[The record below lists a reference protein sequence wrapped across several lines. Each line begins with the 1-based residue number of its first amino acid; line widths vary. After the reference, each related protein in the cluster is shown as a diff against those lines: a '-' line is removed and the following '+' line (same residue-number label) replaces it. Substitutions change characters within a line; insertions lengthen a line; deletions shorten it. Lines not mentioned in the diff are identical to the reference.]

1 MFRSDKRISI
11 KFTVGG
17 MFLLATLLTAMVA
30 ISLQFYFSKQI
41 ATDNALARY
50 STMSQSV
57 SSYIRNL
64 DMDASTTA
72 KLLAHIGSSGKYEN
86 SEPEVREILA
96 EAMKNNPLFYSIYI
110 ANKNDDFYQ
119 LINLESSPVVRTRIQ
134 ASQQDRWVLIKI
146 HGEGN
151 LRVKESLFY
160 DEEFTLRHSTS
171 ERSNYFP
178 SQRPWYG
185 SASIGKVFK
194 SNPYLFQHLKITGQ
208 TFSIKVPNINTVLG
222 LDIVLSSVSTQMVNS
237 TLGQASESGKEAYL
251 YKRTGEIIASNQGE
265 FSEIQMPKSLKLEL
279 TESEQQLIENSQS
292 LKISNQ
298 LGWAPIDYAIAGEPR
313 GYSIDILNMVSEM
326 TGLQFD
332 YINGFSW
339 TQLVEQYRAGKI
351 DVLHSLLK
359 TESNTELGHFSSP
372 MYQLPFGV
380 LTKND
385 HEPISELSHFNDKKL
400 AILGGWSII
409 PTLRQKYPRINIVTF
424 DSVKGAIE
432 AVLNGDAD
440 AVIDSDVILRH
451 TVKQYFMDG
460 LIYHDGIEELSTSFR
475 QAFHLTMKE
484 SDQALVT
491 IIDKALAN
499 ISPEQKKAL
508 QDKWFS
514 HVAQSKSNQ
523 QNLVVPYLELFELAD
538 EKHLQNQL
546 IERNIGGETKYVYV
560 SSINHDEYFAV
571 IIPNGIVYA
580 SVKEKVYTSIAA
592 TAILMACLLPIAW
605 VFGSPIVTPIR
616 ALRAETLKVKQR
628 DYDAV
633 ELVDTRIKEVWE
645 LSSSIVDMSQELK
658 RHEKAQEEFVE
669 AFIRLIAQAID
680 DKSPYTAGHCNR
692 VPELGLMLADAAEQS
707 DLGPFASFKFS
718 TQDERREFRIAAWL
732 HDCGK
737 ITTPEHIVDKGSK
750 LEANYNRIH
759 EVRMRFEVLWRDAE
773 IEFFKQMQQEPEHEK
788 KWQQQLNQA
797 QQQLQDDFAFVAAS
811 NVGQEFMDES
821 SKERIRQIAEQT
833 WLRYFDDTVG
843 LSPIEEL
850 SKPPSE
856 AVLPVKEQLLSDK
869 PEHIIERTRNTDYDP
884 KYGIKMDIP
893 EHQYNLGEIYNLSIG
908 RGTLTTED
916 RFKINEHMI
925 STIKMLENLP
935 FPPELQRVPRYAS
948 THHETIKGTGYPR
961 KLTGDQLSIPEK
973 ILVVADIF
981 EALTASDRPYKK
993 AKPISVAVNIM
1004 HKMALDE
1011 HIDMD
1016 VFMLFVQ
1023 SETHIRYAK
1032 AYLTPEQLDSVDV
1045 SQYLSPI
1052 DAKGKV
1058 SESRQSAFVKVSS

>member
-30 ISLQFYFSKQI
+30 ISLQFHFSKQI

-50 STMSQSV
+50 SAMSQSV
-57 SSYIRNL
+57 STYIRNL
-64 DMDASTTA
+64 DMDASSTA
-72 KLLAHIGSSGKYEN
+72 KLLAHIGSSGKYKN
-86 SEPEVREILA
+86 SEQDVRKILA

-110 ANKNDDFYQ
+110 ANQDDGFYQ
-119 LINLESSPVVRTRIQ
+119 LVNLESSPVVREKIK
-134 ASQQDRWVLIKI
+134 ALPQDRWVLIKI
-146 HGEGN
+146 YGEGEQ
-151 LRVKESLFY
+151 RVKESLFY

-178 SQRPWYG
+178 SQRPWYD
-185 SASIGKVFK
+185 SASVDKVFK

-237 TLGQASESGKEAYL
+237 TLGQASLSGKEAYI
-251 YKRTGEIIASNQGE
+251 YKSTGEIIASNQGKQTE
-265 FSEIQMPKSLKLEL
+265 AELPASSELVL
-279 TESEQQLIENSQS
+279 SEEEKALISQTRP

-298 LGWAPIDYAIAGEPR
+298 LAWTPIDYAIAGEPR

-326 TGLQFD
+326 TGLQFE

-339 TQLVEQYRAGKI
+339 AQLVEQYRTGKI
-351 DVLHSLLK
+351 DVLHSLLN
-359 TESNTELGHFSSP
+359 TESNAELGHFSLP
-372 MYQLPFGV
+372 MYQLPFGI
-380 LTKND
+380 LTKHN
-385 HEPISELSHFNDKKL
+385 HEPITDLSYLNGKKL

-409 PTLRQKYPRINIVTF
+409 PELKKNYPQMTIVTF
-424 DSVKGAIE
+424 DSVKEAIE
-432 AVLNGDAD
+432 AVLSGEAD
-440 AVIDSDVILRH
+440 AVIDSDVILKH
-451 TVKQYFMDG
+451 TVKQYFMNG
-460 LIYHDGIEELSTSFR
+460 LTYHDGIEELNTSYR
-475 QAFHLTMKE
+475 PDFHLAMKE
-484 SDQALVT
+484 SDKALVA
-491 IIDKALAN
+491 IIDKAFLN
-499 ISPEQKKAL
+499 ISEEQKAEL
-508 QDKWFS
+508 ENKWFTNS
-514 HVAQSKSNQ
+514 SQATRNQ
-523 QNLVVPYLELFELAD
+523 QNLVVPYVELFEFAKD
-538 EKHLQNQL
+538 EKLQNQL
-546 IERNIGGETKYVYV
+546 IEREIEGVKKYFFV
-560 SSINHDEYFAV
+560 SAVNQDEYFAA
-571 IIPNGIVYA
+571 IIPNYIVYA
-580 SVKEKVYTSIAA
+580 SVKEKVFTSIAA
-592 TAILMACLLPIAW
+592 TAILMACLLPVAW

-616 ALRAETLKVKQR
+616 ALRAETLKIKQR

-692 VPELGLMLADAAEQS
+692 VPELGLMLSDAAEQS
-707 DLGPFASFKFS
+707 DSGPFASFKFA

-759 EVRMRFEVLWRDAE
+759 EIRMRFEVLWREAE
-773 IEFFKQMQQEPEHEK
+773 IEFLKKVHTEPEHEEL
-788 KWQQQLNQA
+788 WRQQRDQTQS
-797 QQQLQDDFAFVAAS
+797 QLQDDFAFIAAS
-811 NVGQEFMDES
+811 NVGQEFMDEE
-821 SKERIRQIAEQT
+821 SKARIRQISEQT

-843 LSPIEEL
+843 LSPVEEL
-850 SKPPSE
+850 SKPTST
-856 AVLPVKEQLLSDK
+856 ATLPVKEQLLSDK
-869 PEHIIERTRNTDYDP
+869 PEHIIKRTRNTDYDP
-884 KYGIKMDIP
+884 KYGIKMEIP
-893 EHQYNLGEIYNLSIG
+893 EHQYNLGEVYNLSIG
-908 RGTLTTED
+908 RGTLTAED

-993 AKPISVAVNIM
+993 AKPISVAVDIM

-1016 VFMLFVQ
+1016 VFKLFVQ
-1023 SETHIRYAK
+1023 SETHVRYAK
-1032 AYLTPEQLDSVDV
+1032 AYLKPEQIDSVDV
-1045 SQYLSPI
+1045 TKYLEP
-1052 DAKGKV
+1052 KGFKTQCSERRAKV
-1058 SESRQSAFVKVSS
+1058 SI

>member
-30 ISLQFYFSKQI
+30 ISLQFHFSKQI
-41 ATDNALARY
+41 ATDNTLARY
-50 STMSQSV
+50 SAMSQSV
-57 SSYIRNL
+57 SNYIRNL
-64 DMDASTTA
+64 DMDASNTA
-72 KLLAHIGSSGKYEN
+72 KLLAHIGSSGKYKN
-86 SEPEVREILA
+86 SEQDVRKILA

-110 ANKNDDFYQ
+110 ADQNDGFYQ
-119 LINLESSPVVRTRIQ
+119 LINLESSPVVREKIKALR
-134 ASQQDRWVLIKI
+134 QDRWVLIKI
-146 HGEGN
+146 YGEGEQ
-151 LRVKESLFY
+151 RVKESLFY

-185 SASIGKVFK
+185 AASIDKVFK

-237 TLGQASESGKEAYL
+237 TLGKSSESGKEAYL
-251 YKRTGEIIASNQGE
+251 YKSTGEIIASNQGE
-265 FSEIQMPKSLKLEL
+265 ISDVQMPKSLTLEL
-279 TESEQQLIENSQS
+279 TDAEQQLIARSQS
-292 LKISNQ
+292 LKVSNQ
-298 LGWAPIDYAIAGEPR
+298 LAWAPIDYAIAGEPR

-339 TQLVEQYRAGKI
+339 AQLVEQYRAGKI

-359 TESNTELGHFSSP
+359 NESNVGLGYFSSP

-380 LTKND
+380 LTKKNY
-385 HEPISELSHFNDKKL
+385 EPISDLSHFNDKKL

-409 PTLRQKYPRINIVTF
+409 PTLQQKYPRINIVTF
-424 DSVKGAIE
+424 DSVKEAIE
-432 AVLNGDAD
+432 AVLNGEAD
-440 AVIDSDVILRH
+440 AAIDSDIILKH
-451 TVKQYFMDG
+451 TVKQYFMNG
-460 LIYHDGIEELSTSFR
+460 LTYHEGIEELNTSFR

-484 SDQALVT
+484 SDQALVA

-499 ISPEQKKAL
+499 ISSEQKKAL

-514 HVAQSKSNQ
+514 HVSQAKSNQ
-523 QNLVVPYLELFELAD
+523 QNLVVPYVELFEFANG
-538 EKHLQNQL
+538 EHLQNQL
-546 IERNIGGETKYVYV
+546 IEREIEGVKKYFFV
-560 SSINHDEYFAV
+560 SAINQDEYFAV
-571 IIPNGIVYA
+571 IIPNDIVYA

-616 ALRAETLKVKQR
+616 ALRAETLKIKQR

-692 VPELGLMLADAAEQS
+692 VPELGLMLADAAERS
-707 DLGPFASFKFS
+707 DLGPFASFQFA

-759 EVRMRFEVLWRDAE
+759 EIRMRFEVLWREAE
-773 IEFFKQMQQEPEHEK
+773 IEFLKKTHTEPENEEQWREQRNK
-788 KWQQQLNQA
+788 AQA
-797 QQQLQDDFAFVAAS
+797 QLQDDFTFVAAS
-811 NVGQEFMDES
+811 NVGQEFMDEE
-821 SKERIRQIAEQT
+821 SKARIRQIAEQT

-843 LSPIEEL
+843 LSPVEEL
-850 SKPPSE
+850 SKPASN
-856 AVLPVKEQLLSDK
+856 ATLPVKEQLLSDK
-869 PEHIIERTRNTDYDP
+869 PEHIIERTRNSDYDP
-884 KYGIKMDIP
+884 KYGIKMEIP
-893 EHQYNLGEIYNLSIG
+893 EHQYNLGEVYNLSIG
-908 RGTLTTED
+908 RGTLTAED

-993 AKPISVAVNIM
+993 AKPISVAVDIM

-1016 VFMLFVQ
+1016 VFKLFVR
-1023 SETHIRYAK
+1023 SETHTRYAK
-1032 AYLTPEQLDSVDV
+1032 AYLKPEQIDFVDV
-1045 SQYLSPI
+1045 NKYLEPKGLKTQCSEQG
-1052 DAKGKV
+1052 AKI
-1058 SESRQSAFVKVSS
+1058 SS